1 MRLIKTNFKRANIVE
16 SYHKIKLLIKD
27 LNGKTLINSG
37 NENDFIYPRSSIKI
51 FQAIPFI
58 NSNAINKFKLNSK
71 IIALSCSS
79 HRGESYHLK
88 ELEKWAEKI
97 LPIGSELQVNKHDNE
112 ESITNKN
119 NRRAK
124 ILELRQGC
132 EREVNY
138 YWNSPTN
145 ILFLLKLF
153 FLMLAYLHIL
163 MFLSQII
170 T

>member
-1 MRLIKTNFKRANIVE
+1 M
-16 SYHKIKLLIKD
+16 KLEIMWGAFD
-27 LNGKTLINSG
+27 SASTTL
-37 NENDFIYPRSSIKI
+37 SSSCRTL
-51 FQAIPFI
+51 AL
-58 NSNAINKFKLNSK
+58 AG
-71 IIALSCSS
+71 IALIWVF
-79 HRGESYHLK
+79 HTKNPEGEYQLPAYLVLSAIFIVISMCFDFLQYLYK
-88 ELEKWAEKI
+88 AFTYNFIATSTEKWAEKI